1 MLPFDTAATVAATA
15 VEEEEEE
22 ETWDEE
28 EEEAG
33 AAVADLDKQVAGA
46 RAWTATLSEKKA
58 AALAKKG
65 SLLPPKN
72 FAAEGEK

>member
-1 MLPFDTAATVAATA
+1 MEAMLPFDTAATVAATA

-22 ETWDEE
+22 EAWDEE
-28 EEEAG
+28 EEE
-33 AAVADLDKQVAGA
+33 AVADLDKQVAGA
-46 RAWTATLSEKKA
+46 RAWTATLTEKKA

-65 SLLPPKN
+65 SLLTPKN